1 MTQYKHIAI
10 DTSKVVFTLHRGGYK
25 PAGIDTILRLLVA
38 WVDGMQSAGFT
49 CLTVSMALRRAQQNS
64 RLVVVCDTAAA
75 PTTIR

>member
-10 DTSKVVFTLHRGGYK
+10 DTSKVVFTLHRGGYR
-25 PAGIDTILRLLVA
+25 PAGIDSILRSLA
-38 WVDGMQSAGFT
+38 ARVDGMQSAGFT
-49 CLTVSMALRRAQQNS
+49 CLTVSMALRRARQNS